1 MPLTKNQT
9 ILETRLV
16 VDLLR
21 IDVAL
26 VGLLLRTLE
35 EYKLPKLLCQV
46 VGSYGTFMGP
56 KSSSN
61 LR

>member
-35 EYKLPKLLCQV
+35 EYKIPQLLRQV
-46 VGSYGTFMGP
+46 VWSYGTFRGP
-56 KSSSN
+56 KTSSY